1 VPRPAERLDDVLPWF
16 ILACACFA
24 CCSRSFLGG
33 LVKQCIE
40 RVLDTPRSQDECV
53 PQATK
58 RLDIRELNCM
68 AVPFSAVV
76 CLRITGDGCQR
87 VKI

>member
-1 VPRPAERLDDVLPWF
+1 MPRPAERLDGVLPWF

-40 RVLDTPRSQDECV
+40 RVLDTPRSQDELV
-53 PQATK
+53 PRATK

-76 CLRITGDGCQR
+76 CLRITGHGCQR